1 MRNITDRRYVLTLL
15 ILIYI
20 CNNMDRHILS
30 TLAVPITT
38 ELQLSDS
45 EFGILS
51 GLAFALFY
59 TFFGIPAGWLA
70 DRVGRIRVLFAAAVI
85 WSLCSAAGAG
95 AMKFWHLALSRAG
108 VGIGEA
114 GGVAPSYSL
123 ISSYYP
129 AEKRGNA
136 IGLFQLGAPIATV
149 LSSFGASWVAI
160 HYGWRM
166 AILAVSLPGVLF
178 AMILWFTVR
187 EPPAENKQ
195 GSQVPL
201 LASIRAFWSDRIF
214 RNIAIATGISSFISF
229 AVMAW
234 LPKFLIQ
241 SRGMSQLDIGI
252 WYGPVY
258 AIAFGLGLWGG
269 GWLTDRLVPKGHRWF
284 ALTPCLGLLAAVPF
298 LIPMFLVSSWQIALL
313 FAFPSIGLL
322 AMFLV
327 PAVTCVQ
334 NRSQPESRAVNGGL
348 FLFINNL
355 VGAGFGPAYVG
366 WISDF
371 AKDSGWKLLGL
382 PPLGIGLMACV
393 PVLLIAAA
401 LQGRNARLLTKE
413 G

>member
-1 MRNITDRRYVLTLL
+1 MSQITDRRYVLTLL

-160 HYGWRM
+160 HYGWRI
-166 AILAVSLPGVLF
+166 AILAVSLPGVIF
-178 AMILWFTVR
+178 AMLLWLTVR
-187 EPPAENKQ
+187 EPPAEKEQ
-195 GSQVPL
+195 GNQVPL
-201 LASIRAFWSDRIF
+201 LASIRAFWGDRIF

-241 SRGMSQLDIGI
+241 SRGMSQLDVGI

-258 AIAFGLGLWGG
+258 AISFGLGLWGG
-269 GWLTDRLVPKGHRWF
+269 GWLTDRLVPKGQRWF

-298 LIPMFLVSSWQIALL
+298 LIPMFLVSNWQLALL

-371 AKDSGWKLLGL
+371 AKDGGWTLLGL

-401 LQGRNARLLTKE
+401 LQGRNAGLLARE